1 MNMPMPCA
9 FFGHGNPMITLGA
22 NQYTTGWSAFGSN
35 MPRPRAVLCV
45 SAHWYI
51 PATQITAA
59 SAPRTIHDFG
69 GFPRQLYEISYPA
82 PGDPALA
89 EQVKQLLQPISVVL
103 DENRGLDHGAWTI
116 LRHILPQAD
125 IPVIQLSVDSSQP
138 PSFHYQI
145 GRKLRALR
153 DQGVLIIGSGNIVH
167 SLSRYVWDDPGVT
180 PFEWATSFDLK
191 VRDLVKSAEDE
202 KLLDYLKLG
211 SDAAL
216 AVPTPDHFLP
226 LLYVIAMRDQG
237 EPVSFPMSGF
247 DGGSM
252 SMTAIRIG

>member
-1 MNMPMPCA
+1 MPCA
-9 FFGHGNPMITLGA
+9 FFGHGNPMITLGT
-22 NQYTTGWSAFGSN
+22 NQYTRGWSAFGSD

-51 PATQITAA
+51 PATQIT
-59 SAPRTIHDFG
+59 SADDPQTIHDFG

-103 DENRGLDHGAWTI
+103 DASRGLDHGTWTV
-116 LRHILPQAD
+116 LRHMFPQAD
-125 IPVIQLSVDSSQP
+125 IPVIQLSIDSSQA

-167 SLSRYVWDDPGVT
+167 SLSRYVWDDPGVE
-180 PFEWATSFDLK
+180 PFEWAASFDLK
-191 VRDLVKSAEDE
+191 VRDLVQSAADD

-237 EPVSFPMSGF
+237 EPVSFPVSGF